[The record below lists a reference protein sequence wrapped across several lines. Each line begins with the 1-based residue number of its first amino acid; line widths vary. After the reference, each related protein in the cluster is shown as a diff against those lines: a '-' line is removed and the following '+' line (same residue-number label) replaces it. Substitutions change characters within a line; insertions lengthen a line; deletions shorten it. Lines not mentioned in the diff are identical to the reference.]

1 MARRHSSKSAK
12 LCEWTRPWRLA
23 KFKRAS
29 LDTWWSI
36 LTHGEANPE
45 IGTTWHHFP
54 GFGNLV
60 KLHRCTP
67 GKLGYVTPTW
77 LSEKELKRLPIAVQ
91 DAHRQGGTLIYLP
104 LFSGRFER
112 GPLSISEPSDSQ
124 LRLTMTYWLRV
135 YTWNHLESLGYL
147 NFFALLCL
155 WVLDSSW
162 PGWSMSIYVDPRS
175 MSCQASVVLWKLLTI
190 CSRIMRRCSFWND
203 FVASALDI
211 QTESRSGSNACWARR
226 TTLFTWPSRASRAS
240 RAVSRMSRWQLCTR
254 KIQTIQPAPTRTA
267 LAMETLSSVSAMP
280 CIISACQKVM
290 LKLPWANQTKS
301 CSAWPF
307 H

>member
-1 MARRHSSKSAK
+1 MHIG
-12 LCEWTRPWRLA
+12 
-23 KFKRAS
+23 RAG
-29 LDTWWSI
+29 LWSI
-36 LTHGEANPE
+36 YLYSQAWVSNNKGVLWAF
-45 IGTTWHHFP
+45 GFP
-54 GFGNLV
+54 
-60 KLHRCTP
+60 T
-67 GKLGYVTPTW
+67 
-77 LSEKELKRLPIAVQ
+77 E
-91 DAHRQGGTLIYLP
+91 
-104 LFSGRFER
+104 
-112 GPLSISEPSDSQ
+112 
-124 LRLTMTYWLRV
+124 TYWL
-135 YTWNHLESLGYL
+135 TQNLHLESLGYL

-155 WVLDSSW
+155 WVLGP

-211 QTESRSGSNACWARR
+211 QTESRSRSNACWARR
-226 TTLFTWPSRASRAS
+226 TTWFTWPSRASRAS

-254 KIQTIQPAPTRTA
+254 KIQTTQPAPTRTA

-301 CSAWPF
+301 RSAWPF

>member
-104 LFSGRFER
+104 LFSGRFEKR

-135 YTWNHLESLGYL
+135 YTWNHLESLGITWISQFL
-147 NFFALLCL
+147 CVALP
-155 WVLDSSW
+155 VSSW
-162 PGWSMSIYVDPRS
+162 
-175 MSCQASVVLWKLLTI
+175 
-190 CSRIMRRCSFWND
+190 
-203 FVASALDI
+203 
-211 QTESRSGSNACWARR
+211 
-226 TTLFTWPSRASRAS
+226 
-240 RAVSRMSRWQLCTR
+240 
-254 KIQTIQPAPTRTA
+254 
-267 LAMETLSSVSAMP
+267 
-280 CIISACQKVM
+280 
-290 LKLPWANQTKS
+290 
-301 CSAWPF
+301 
-307 H
+307 